1 MSTPSSKGRSAARL
15 PATLVEIRR
24 LFDAF
29 DWTAMARQVE
39 EETLARVAIVGPVN
53 SGKSTLFNRLKGHE
67 LSPVTAVPGTTREL
81 LNEQWGPFTL
91 IDTPGFG
98 EVDGVDRAGVA
109 LAGIETAGVIVLVL
123 DGFAGVRQTDRALL
137 LRLKAT
143 GKPVIVVLNKI
154 DLFDKDRE
162 LVIID
167 ARAKLAEPNVI
178 PISAKKGTNVAQLL
192 LPRVVD
198 AQPALAV
205 AIGRALPGYRHQA
218 SRRVIR
224 NASLLNAVIGAEP
237 IPGLDIP
244 FLLASQARLVLRIAA
259 IFGESMSAQHA
270 RELIATIAG
279 GAALRYLAEEG
290 AKLVPV
296 AGWIVAS
303 GVAAAG
309 TWAIGQVA
317 LQYFEHDKKL
327 TADQLQSLYRRLRRR
342 RKPDETE
349 GSLPEETA
357 G

>member
-15 PATLVEIRR
+15 PSTLVEIRR

-53 SGKSTLFNRLKGHE
+53 SGKSTLFNRLKGHDI
-67 LSPVTAVPGTTREL
+67 SPVAAVPGTTREL

-98 EVDGVDRAGVA
+98 EVDGVDRAGTA
-109 LAGIETAGVIVLVL
+109 LAGIETAQVIVLVL
-123 DGFAGVRQTDRALL
+123 DGLAGVRQADYALL
-137 LRLKAT
+137 QRLKAT
-143 GKPVIVVLNKI
+143 GKPVIAVLNKI
-154 DLFDKDRE
+154 DLLDGDRE
-162 LVIID
+162 SVIID
-167 ARAKLAEPNVI
+167 ARAKLAEPGVI
-178 PISAKKGTNVAQLL
+178 PISAKKGTNVANLL
-192 LPRVVD
+192 LPRIVD

-205 AIGRALPGYRHQA
+205 AIGRALPGYRRQA
-218 SRRVIR
+218 SRKVIR
-224 NASLLNAVIGAEP
+224 NAALLNAAIGAEP

-270 RELIATIAG
+270 KELLATIAG
-279 GAALRYLAEEG
+279 GAALRYLAEEV
-290 AKLVPV
+290 AKLLPV
-296 AGWIVAS
+296 AGWVVAS

-327 TADQLQSLYRRLRRR
+327 TADQLQALYKRQRR
-342 RKPDETE
+342 RKPTETE
-349 GSLPEETA
+349 EGLPE
-357 G
+357 